1 MNNSKEL
8 PLHRVSSW
16 QIYYNELNSSSFL
29 LEPKWHL
36 GADINEVGSAPR
48 ENYVNDKSLLLKDVK
63 KQNMSGGSV
72 AVPSVYAFCCQSASS
87 GSKIQHLFNFPYS
100 IINAVWEKCIGN
112 AYKRCSWELRYT
124 FYVKKKQKPQKVLIR
139 HCLSQRGLSS
149 SAPPWGNLAT
159 WLYFSAPTSL

>member
-29 LEPKWHL
+29 LEPKWRL
-36 GADINEVGSAPR
+36 GGDINEVGSAPR

-72 AVPSVYAFCCQSASS
+72 AVPSAYAVVNLY
-87 GSKIQHLFNFPYS
+87 HLEAKFS
-100 IINAVWEKCIGN
+100 
-112 AYKRCSWELRYT
+112 T
-124 FYVKKKQKPQKVLIR
+124 FLTPPTA
-139 HCLSQRGLSS
+139 LSM
-149 SAPPWGNLAT
+149 
-159 WLYFSAPTSL
+159 LYGRNV